1 MPQLNVRIPTKVEM
15 DFINDA
21 LNDVADKF
29 GSEVTNKA
37 LALKKICQIYNDE
50 VKGLQFKEMPI
61 SVTET
66 IKTANCVY
74 LKWNDIIAI
83 FECYE
88 SYHKSKKKHPIAS
101 EHDKVLDACTLCKK
115 GKSDAIKQRIEEG
128 FRKKGINN
136 LFNLTKLLIRMD
148 IEGAVAQI
156 FLCQAKQFTDDEIII
171 SPDCVHMKCP
181 QQDNELVL
189 IEGYCTTQI
198 NPFDMLPPCR
208 YLVAPFLRVPIKPH
222 PEARA
227 VINEIQQLEHL
238 EDEITESQPKVVD
251 AIIIDSES
259 EKPQN
264 ARDII
269 AAENQEKENTG
280 GESEI

>member
-1 MPQLNVRIPTKVEM
+1 MPQLNIRIPTKAEM

-21 LNDVADKF
+21 LNDVADKYP
-29 GSEVTNKA
+29 SEVTNKA
-37 LALKKICQIYNDE
+37 LGLKKIVQIYNDE
-50 VKGLQFKEMPI
+50 VKGLQFKELPVSI
-61 SVTET
+61 NET
-66 IKTANCVY
+66 LKAADCDY
-74 LKWNDIIAI
+74 LKWNDIIAC

-88 SYHKSKKKHPIAS
+88 TIHKNKKKFAIDS
-101 EHDKVLDACTLCKK
+101 EHDKVLEFCTLCKK
-115 GKSDAIKQRIEEG
+115 GKSDAIKTRIEEG

-181 QQDNELVL
+181 QQNSELVL

-198 NPFDMLPPCR
+198 NPFDMNPPCQ

-222 PEARA
+222 PEGRA
-227 VINEIQQLEHL
+227 VMDEILQLEQK
-238 EDEITESQPKVVD
+238 DEESQPKEVD
-251 AIIIDSES
+251 ATVIETEIVE
-259 EKPQN
+259 PQN
-264 ARDII
+264 PRDII
-269 AAENQEKENTG
+269 AAENEEKEEEEND
-280 GESEI
+280 